1 MSLKFISFIY
11 QQNPSLASK
20 NKRISSLVGHV
31 DILPTL
37 LDLVG
42 VSSPSD
48 IDGKS
53 MLPLIEGTTDSIRKV
68 VIASGGAAPPKGEL
82 PGAVI
87 APPWTLL
94 IHEGGCDDKEGRRLL
109 RENNKNARCL
119 YNLQKN
125 PEQDVLETMTESE
138 KVKELNAVWQYFMKR
153 RFKKGKKVDLDPTF
167 VEELRRSG
175 YDFR

>member
-1 MSLKFISFIY
+1 M
-11 QQNPSLASK
+11 LA
-20 NKRISSLVGHV
+20 V
-31 DILPTL
+31 
-37 LDLVG
+37 
-42 VSSPSD
+42 
-48 IDGKS
+48 
-53 MLPLIEGTTDSIRKV
+53 
-68 VIASGGAAPPKGEL
+68 
-82 PGAVI
+82 
-87 APPWTLL
+87 
-94 IHEGGCDDKEGRRLL
+94 DDKEGRRLL